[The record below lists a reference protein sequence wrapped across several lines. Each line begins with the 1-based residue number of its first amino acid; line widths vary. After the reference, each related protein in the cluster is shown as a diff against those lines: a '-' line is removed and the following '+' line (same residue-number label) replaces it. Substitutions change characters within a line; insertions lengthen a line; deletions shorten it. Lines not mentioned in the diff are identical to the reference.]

1 MPTKNPYN
9 QESIDKKLA
18 DIHQLEQQPLE
29 GAEQSK
35 ALAKA
40 YVDLSDEYKKIGTP
54 TALAQAISAS
64 EQAIHYAEQLP
75 VAVDEY
81 RDVLASAY
89 IGLGDAQIRLGTP
102 TDLQQALASYNEA
115 IQLRKA
121 LPLDNHAYRNN
132 LAIAYRRYGNAQND
146 LGTPS
151 DLQQAIDSYNQAIK
165 LSEELPLDN
174 PEYRNDLASAYNN
187 RGNAQSDLGTP
198 SDLHQA
204 IDSYNQAIKLR
215 QELPLDNPEYRNDLV
230 KTYVNRGIAQRKLG
244 TPSDLQQAIE
254 SYNQAIKLSQEL
266 PLDNPEYR
274 NDLAMAYMNSS
285 NVQLKLGTPSDLQQA
300 IDSYNQAIKLRQEL
314 PLDNPEYR
322 NDLASA
328 YMNRGTA
335 QFKLGTPSDLQQA
348 IESYN
353 QAITITESLNKHVL
367 AYVEV
372 RARAFGNKAIACLQN
387 SDLEEANNAAEEGL
401 ELLRD
406 LEISGVYVLRS
417 LREWLFRITINTYLA
432 MGPHFL
438 IELLLE
444 HLEPNNEGAAPQSEA
459 MHKEALQGLQQ
470 LYLMAARGHPEW
482 LMDIQQTISQ
492 LALIRARY
500 FIGTATGAQLMAQ
513 YHEENEKDIKR
524 AEQILVDYTKQC
536 PTDVEGYINLANF
549 YRRRQQT
556 PTASQTYETAINTV
570 AHHLPKQIDNE
581 TLASVIAMIIKLIDL
596 AAELQFAPAFA
607 QPADSD
613 SARQQMLKHFNAAMA
628 WLNKCPPRLPEK
640 LREAVELQITQTL
653 VPQFE
658 QKQNEWFKQQD
669 TAQLQQWQKQDQ
681 AKQTQKQQWLSQALK
696 ALPKTEQQMMEAF
709 LKLQEDLAQLER
721 TSNTADI
728 SDILA
733 QRIQTL
739 IHQLHDSELAT
750 AMEKLAQTLSEVW
763 QVLDEQDRKLLATG
777 LHCLNDDNL
786 LRFAGI
792 SLGLAVEKNLL
803 ERCFYPLRE
812 QLQRTNQPQEDENMS
827 DFIENKRKLTLGR
840 MVVIIKHIIVP
851 QKPEQEES
859 QDHLLEIAFSQYL
872 SQQPWGIR
880 LLESIDKKRIKGLH
894 KITDIRNKCAHPD
907 PEETPNRDKIEKM
920 LESVVT
926 GEQAFFRYFV
936 GAFV

>member
-1 MPTKNPYN
+1 MSTKTPYN
-9 QESIDKKLA
+9 QESINKKIA

-29 GAEQSK
+29 GAEQPK
-35 ALAKA
+35 ALAKV
-40 YVDLSDEYKKIGTP
+40 YVDLSDEYEKIGTP
-54 TALAQAISAS
+54 TTLAQAISAS

-89 IGLGDAQIRLGTP
+89 IGLGDAQISLGTP

-115 IQLRKA
+115 IQLRKT

-132 LAIAYRRYGNAQND
+132 LATAYRRYGNAQWK

-151 DLQQAIDSYNQAIK
+151 DLQQAID
-165 LSEELPLDN
+165 
-174 PEYRNDLASAYNN
+174 
-187 RGNAQSDLGTP
+187 
-198 SDLHQA
+198 
-204 IDSYNQAIKLR
+204 
-215 QELPLDNPEYRNDLV
+215 
-230 KTYVNRGIAQRKLG
+230 
-244 TPSDLQQAIE
+244 

-274 NDLAMAYMNSS
+274 NDLAGVYMNRGSAQS
-285 NVQLKLGTPSDLQQA
+285 KLGTPSDLQQA
-300 IDSYNQAIKLRQEL
+300 IESYNQAIKLRQEL

-322 NDLASA
+322 NNLAIA
-328 YMNRGTA
+328 YYNRGNA
-335 QFKLGTPSDLQQA
+335 QWKLSTPSDLQQA
-348 IESYN
+348 IASYN
-353 QAITITESLNKHVL
+353 QAIKLHQELPLDNPEYCHSLAGIYCNLGNVQKVLNKLKQAIKSYNQGLAINESLDKQVWQ
-367 AYVEV
+367 YVGFRV
-372 RARAFGNKAIACLQN
+372 NTLIGKTSACMRHG
-387 SDLEEANNAAEEGL
+387 DFEEANNAAEEGL

-417 LREWLFRITINTYLA
+417 LRERLFGDTITTYLA
-432 MGPHFL
+432 MGPNFL
-438 IELLLE
+438 IEFMLE

-459 MHKEALQGLQQ
+459 MHNVALHALQQ
-470 LYLMAARGHPEW
+470 LRLMATQGHPEW

-500 FIGTATGAQLMAQ
+500 FIGTVTGAQLMAQ

-536 PTDVEGYINLANF
+536 PTDVEGYINLADF
-549 YRRRQQT
+549 YRRRQQI
-556 PTASQTYETAINTV
+556 PTASHIYETAINTV
-570 AHHLPKQIDNE
+570 ANHLPKQIDNE

-596 AAELQFAPAFA
+596 AADLQFAPAFA

-613 SARQQMLKHFNAAMA
+613 SARQQMLKHFNSAMA
-628 WLNKCPPRLPEK
+628 WLNKWALPEK
-640 LREAVELQITQTL
+640 LREAVELKITQTL

-669 TAQLQQWQKQDQ
+669 TAQLQQWQKQEQ
-681 AKQTQKQQWLSQALK
+681 AQQTQKQQWLSQAIQV
-696 ALPKTEQQMMEAF
+696 LPKTEQQLMEAF
-709 LKLQEDLAQLER
+709 LKMQEDLAQLER
-721 TSNTADI
+721 TANTAEI
-728 SDILA
+728 GDILA
-733 QRIQTL
+733 QRIQIL

-763 QVLDEQDRKLLATG
+763 QVLDEQDRKLLATA

-786 LRFAGI
+786 LRFAGM

-812 QLQRTNQPQEDENMS
+812 QLQQTNQAQQDKNIS
-827 DFIENKRKLTLGR
+827 DFVEKKRELTLGR
-840 MVVIIKHIIVP
+840 MVEIIKHITVP
-851 QKPEQEES
+851 QKPQQEES

-894 KITDIRNKCAHPD
+894 KITGIRNRCAHPD
-907 PEETPNRDKIEKM
+907 PEQTPNRDSIEKM

-926 GEQAFFRYFV
+926 GEEAFFRYFV